1 MPIRG
6 VRKPNQ
12 DPRRLLK
19 LLGKLGLLL
28 ISPSLPQL
36 IELGLQHRHLISEL
50 GAHPLEILGESTQF
64 GGVYDSFC
72 HAARIGGGGVPPTDA
87 EGTFTEKR
95 AYTSALQLGQ
105 NRGVAPASPFDPEQT
120 VSDTATTERPN
131 KVSISDAGPA
141 RKKISIQ
148 VPAETVSEKLRE
160 SMDTFMVE
168 AQLPGFRK
176 GHAPKG
182 LIQKKFGQAM
192 KDETKK
198 QLVAAA
204 YQDAIKDSKLQ
215 IVGEPFS
222 ETLDAVEIKDGQP
235 LDFEIEVEV
244 QPEFELPSLEAI
256 PVRKPQIE
264 VSDAMVKEEFEKIR
278 INEGRLESRESSEPG
293 DYLTGRGRMVG
304 SDGKEFYDINGAVV
318 QKPGADKGGKGMVL
332 GIMVED
338 FDRQL
343 GSPKPGDTVTIKAKG
358 PDQHEIEGIRNNDL
372 TITFAVERID
382 RIIAAS
388 AEDLVKQFGLENE
401 AAMLDA
407 IRSRMSQRVMIQQQT
422 TMRQQIAQYILDK
435 TEVSLPERMTAQQA
449 MRTLQR
455 QRLEMMYRGVE
466 PAEIEERMA
475 QLRAASGQMAKQELK
490 LFFILN
496 RIAEDMKIQV
506 TEGEINGRIAQM
518 AMERNVR
525 PETLRQDLIQRNQ
538 VYGIFQ
544 QIREHK
550 TFDALLAKA
559 TITEMALDEFNK
571 LAEAENKA
579 RATK

>member
-1 MPIRG
+1 
-6 VRKPNQ
+6 
-12 DPRRLLK
+12 
-19 LLGKLGLLL
+19 
-28 ISPSLPQL
+28 
-36 IELGLQHRHLISEL
+36 
-50 GAHPLEILGESTQF
+50 
-64 GGVYDSFC
+64 
-72 HAARIGGGGVPPTDA
+72 
-87 EGTFTEKR
+87 
-95 AYTSALQLGQ
+95 
-105 NRGVAPASPFDPEQT
+105 

-160 SMDTFMVE
+160 SMGTFMEE

-176 GHAPKG
+176 GKAPKS
-182 LIQKKFGQAM
+182 LVQKKFGPAM
-192 KDETKK
+192 REETKK

-204 YQDAIKDSKLQ
+204 YQDAIKDANLQ

-222 ETLDAVEIKDGQP
+222 ESLEAVEVKDGQP
-235 LDFEIEVEV
+235 LEFEIEVEV
-244 QPEFELPSLEAI
+244 MPEFALPSLESI
-256 PVRKPQIE
+256 PVRRPLID
-264 VSDAMVKEEFEKIR
+264 VTDAMVNEEFDKIK

-293 DYLTGRGRMVG
+293 DYLTGRGKMVG

-318 QKPGADKGGKGMVL
+318 QKPAADKGGKGMVL

-338 FDRQL
+338 FDKQL
-343 GSPKPGDTVTIKAKG
+343 GNPKAGDTVTIKAKG

-382 RIIAAS
+382 RIIPAS
-388 AEDLVKQFGLENE
+388 GEDLVKQFGMESE
-401 AAMLDA
+401 AAMLEA
-407 IRSRMSQRVMIQQQT
+407 IRARMSQRVMIQQQT
-422 TMRQQIAQYILDK
+422 TMRQQVAQFILDK
-435 TEVSLPERMTAQQA
+435 TEVTLPERMTAQQA

-496 RIAEDMKIQV
+496 KIAEDMKIQV

-518 AMERNVR
+518 AQERNVR
-525 PETLRQDLIQRNQ
+525 PEALRQELIQRNQ

-550 TFDALLAKA
+550 TFDALLTKA
-559 TITEMALDEFNK
+559 TVTDMPLDEFNK
-571 LAEAENKA
+571 LAEAEKK
-579 RATK
+579 TKSS